1 MYLSLRFF
9 MALSVLAVL
18 AVLAAVAGPASAGQ
32 FGPEPDAATQ
42 SEILGLRERAWRT
55 WFSNDQAG
63 FQQVVPAELVAL
75 GWGGGAWDDRTATLQ
90 RMAEFAK
97 GGQAIADLEFTRNVF
112 QRYGDVVILYTRFRL
127 VLEAPDGALSET
139 SGRGTEIFVRRD
151 GKWIHTG
158 WHLDAHGG

>member
-1 MYLSLRFF
+1 MRPFVPVF
-9 MALSVLAVL
+9 VTLAVL
-18 AVLAAVAGPASAGQ
+18 AGPVSAGP
-32 FGPEPDAATQ
+32 FGPEPDAATR
-42 SEILGLRERAWRT
+42 SEILELRERAWRT

-63 FQQVVPAELVAL
+63 FQRVVPAELVAM
-75 GWGGGAWDDRTATLQ
+75 GWNGGPWDDRAATLR

-97 GGQAIADLEFTRNVF
+97 GGQTISTLEFTRNVF
-112 QRYGDVVILYTRFRL
+112 QQYGDVVILYTRFRL

-158 WHLDAHGG
+158 WHLDGLAS